1 MEQQHELSKVKGIG
15 DARARWLEETFGAR
29 TLEQL
34 GALEPDEIERR
45 LRGEG
50 RRAVSRPAID
60 AWVAEAR
67 ELGKGQPE
75 GEWGVVASF
84 VVELQ
89 ASGDEMRTSVHHLEK
104 DETELWADIDW
115 DRLRRWIEARLE
127 RPAPQEET
135 PADVEPLQP
144 ATVKALSAA
153 IVANH
158 DAVPPMHIPIDGP
171 WSVTFEWSLE
181 GVEARLEGEWQLDV
195 SVQPVAPAPP
205 LRLREE
211 PVRISA
217 EPGVESYRSRYDV
230 PAGTVTPEHC
240 GSPYRA
246 TALLSYRPE
255 GMERP
260 LLGGFVRLG
269 ALQFFAAR

>member
-1 MEQQHELSKVKGIG
+1 MEQPHELSRVRGIG
-15 DARARWLEETFGAR
+15 DARARWLEDTFGAR

-34 GALEPDEIERR
+34 GALAPEEIEQR

-67 ELGKGQPE
+67 ELGKEQPN

-89 ASGDEMRTSVHHLEK
+89 ASGDAMRTSVHHLEQ
-104 DETELWADIDW
+104 DETELWSEIDW
-115 DRLRRWIEARLE
+115 DRLCRWIEARLE
-127 RPAPQEET
+127 QTAPEAPAVSS
-135 PADVEPLQP
+135 VEPLRP
-144 ATVKALSAA
+144 ATVKDLTAA

-158 DAVPPMHIPIDGP
+158 DAVPPMHIPIDAP
-171 WSVTFEWSLE
+171 WSVTFEWSLA
-181 GVEARLEGEWQLDV
+181 GAEATLDGEWQLDV
-195 SVQPVAPAPP
+195 SVHPVAPGPP

-211 PVRISA
+211 PVRVSA
-217 EPGVESYRSRYDV
+217 QPGVESYRHGYEIA
-230 PAGTVTPEHC
+230 AGTVPPEHA
-240 GSPYRA
+240 GAPYRA
-246 TALLSYRPE
+246 TALLSYCPQ

-269 ALQFFAAR
+269 MLQFYAGG

>member
-1 MEQQHELSKVKGIG
+1 
-15 DARARWLEETFGAR
+15 
-29 TLEQL
+29 
-34 GALEPDEIERR
+34 
-45 LRGEG
+45 
-50 RRAVSRPAID
+50 VSRAAID

-67 ELGKGQPE
+67 ELGKAQTN

-89 ASGDEMRTSVHHLEK
+89 AAGDAMRTSVHHLEK
-104 DETELWADIDW
+104 DETETWSEIDW
-115 DRLRRWIEARLE
+115 DRLCRWIEARLE
-127 RPAPQEET
+127 QTAPEEAQAPAPAEAEPPRPAS
-135 PADVEPLQP
+135 
-144 ATVKALSAA
+144 VKGLTAA

-158 DAVPPMHIPIDGP
+158 DAVPPMHIPIDGH

-195 SVQPVAPAPP
+195 SVQPVAPGPP

-211 PVRISA
+211 PVRIPA
-217 EPGVESYRSRYDV
+217 EPGVESYSSRYDV

-269 ALQFFAAR
+269 ALQFYAAG